1 MRGLDPRRLID
12 ELTADL
18 EPGDA
23 AALAAELARMV
34 DLGLLELEGDPAR
47 GDELRVAIADAPPAA
62 A

>member
-18 EPGDA
+18 EPADA

-34 DLGLLELEGDPAR
+34 DLGVLELEGDPGR
-47 GDELRVAIADAPPAA
+47 GDDLRVAIAEAPPAA